1 MPPFLQSECGADSP
15 QGKNNLL
22 SQVLLSMMMA
32 MMMLMMFDDD
42 GDWDYDDHIQRCD
55 KQDISYFIQ
64 ISNEGTFKRTSRLQ
78 MGK

>member
-22 SQVLLSMMMA
+22 SQVLLSVMMV
-32 MMMLMMFDDD
+32 MMFDADD
-42 GDWDYDDHIQRCD
+42 SEYEDDDHIQRCD
-55 KQDISYFIQ
+55 RQDISYFIQ